1 MLGNEKYT
9 FNIISIIN
17 LATCHIKVAPL
28 SPWLDNDSDRLNRTI
43 ISAQGGT
50 EIVESHSL
58 RE

>member
-1 MLGNEKYT
+1 MKNIL

-28 SPWLDNDSDRLNRTI
+28 SPWLDNDSDGLNRTI
-43 ISAQGGT
+43 ISARGGT